1 MQKTI
6 EKAAKPEKPEK
17 RAPASLT
24 PTRAVGISA
33 PKFAILTVPIRNAP
47 GSPLVVH
54 AFSAKARGIMREAQE
69 LGSVGRKRKPKDPK
83 DFEAAYQ
90 GARHI
95 SRDGWDGVTC
105 ATFRNAM
112 ISACR
117 LVGFKMTVGKLS
129 VFVEADG
136 NSVADGTP
144 LVRIEGEPQPFEA
157 VVRNQTGVADIR
169 IRPRWDEW
177 SANLRVRYD
186 REQMSDDDIVN
197 LLVRAGAQCG
207 ICEGRPDSSNSY
219 GQGWGLFEIDTSQ
232 PIGLQEVLAPRIE
245 FVRT

>member
-1 MQKTI
+1 MQKTLT
-6 EKAAKPEKPEK
+6 KPEKIKPEEI
-17 RAPASLT
+17 PANLKK
-24 PTRAVGISA
+24 PTAGISP
-33 PKFAILTVPIRNAP
+33 PKFCILTVPLRNAP

-54 AFSAKARGIMREAQE
+54 AFSAKARAMMREAQE
-69 LGSVGRKRKPKDPK
+69 LGSLGKKRKPKDPK
-83 DFEAAYQ
+83 DFDAVYQ

-117 LVGFKMTVGKLS
+117 LVGFKMTIGKLS

-136 NSVADGTP
+136 VSQADGTP
-144 LVRIEGEPQPFEA
+144 LVRIHGDPVPFEA

-169 IRPRWDEW
+169 VRPRWDEW

-186 REQMSDDDIVN
+186 REQMSDEDIVN
-197 LLVRAGAQCG
+197 LLVRAGQQCG
-207 ICEGRPDSSNSY
+207 IAEGRPDSTNSF
-219 GQGWGLFEIDTSQ
+219 GQGWGLFEIDTQ
-232 PIGLQEVLAPRIE
+232 KPIELYEVPAPQIQFMRAKN
-245 FVRT
+245 

>member
-1 MQKTI
+1 MQKAV
-6 EKAAKPEKPEK
+6 EKKEEPKVPPSP
-17 RAPASLT
+17 RA
-24 PTRAVGISA
+24 GISP
-33 PKFAILTVPIRNAP
+33 PKFAVLNVPLKNAT

-54 AFSAKARGIMREAQE
+54 AFSAKARAMMREAQE
-69 LGSVGRKRKPKDPK
+69 LGSVGKKRKPKDPK
-83 DFEAAYQ
+83 DFDAVYM

-136 NSVADGTP
+136 NSAADGTP
-144 LVRIEGEPQPFEA
+144 LVRILGEPQPFEA

-169 IRPRWDEW
+169 VRPRWDEW
-177 SANLRVRYD
+177 TANLRVRYD
-186 REQMSDDDIVN
+186 REQMSDEDIIN

-207 ICEGRPDSSNSY
+207 IGEGRPDSSNSF
-219 GQGWGLFEIDTSQ
+219 GQGWGLFEIDTSK
-232 PIGLQEVLAPRIE
+232 PISLSEIAAPKIE
-245 FVRT
+245 FVRA

>member
-1 MQKTI
+1 MQKVV
-6 EKAAKPEKPEK
+6 EKPKKEVTPPANEK
-17 RAPASLT
+17 R
-24 PTRAVGISA
+24 PTAGISA
-33 PKFAILTVPIRNAP
+33 PKFCILTVPLKNAP

-54 AFSAKARGIMREAQE
+54 AFSAKARAMMREAQE
-69 LGSVGRKRKPKDPK
+69 LGSLGKKRKPKDPK
-83 DFEAAYQ
+83 DFDAVYQ

-117 LVGFKMTVGKLS
+117 LVGFKMTIGKLS

-136 NSVADGTP
+136 VSQADGTP
-144 LVRIEGEPQPFEA
+144 LVKIIGEPVPFEA

-169 IRPRWDEW
+169 VRPRWDEW

-186 REQMSDDDIVN
+186 REQMSDEDIVN
-197 LLVRAGAQCG
+197 LLVRAGQQCG
-207 ICEGRPDSSNSY
+207 IAEGRPDSTNSF
-219 GQGWGLFEIDTSQ
+219 GQGWGLFEIDTTK
-232 PIGLQEVLAPRIE
+232 PIELYEVPAPQIQFMRAK
-245 FVRT
+245 